1 MTAIRSLSYDGDHI
15 DGDGNHSHDDDDDDD
30 DDDHH
35 PHDDGDDDQHLS
47 EERCGARVN
56 PAAS

>member
-1 MTAIRSLSYDGDHI
+1 MTAIRSLSYDGDHT
-15 DGDGNHSHDDDDDDD
+15 DGDDNHSHDDDD